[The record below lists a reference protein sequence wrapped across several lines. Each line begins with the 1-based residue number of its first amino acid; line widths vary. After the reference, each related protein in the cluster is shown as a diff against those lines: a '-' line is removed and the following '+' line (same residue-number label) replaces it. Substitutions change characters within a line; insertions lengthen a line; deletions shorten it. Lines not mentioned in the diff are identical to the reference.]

1 MKTLMLN
8 PIFKKVL
15 ERSLRPSFSLAAA
28 AFFISTGTQAHV
40 TLEEP
45 AAVANT
51 GYKAVLRITHGCEG
65 SATHTVRV
73 QIPAGFLGTK
83 PIPKPGWKLELQRV
97 KLSEP
102 YDSHGRKIDE
112 TVSEVIWRAQSPE
125 VFLADAHYDEFVL
138 RGQTPAKPG
147 VIWFKVQQVCEKG
160 ELNWG
165 EVPSTGSSAKGLKA
179 PAARLEVLPGLSGG
193 GGHQH

>member
-1 MKTLMLN
+1 MFNRLLKRLT
-8 PIFKKVL
+8 V
-15 ERSLRPSFSLAAA
+15 RSSGPKLPLAAA
-28 AFFISTGTQAHV
+28 VLLTSMGAQAHV

-51 GYKAVLRITHGCEG
+51 GYKAVLRVTHGCEG
-65 SATHTVRV
+65 SPTHTVRV

-83 PIPKPGWKLELQRV
+83 PMPKPGWKLELQRA
-97 KLSEP
+97 KLAEP

-125 VFLADAHYDEFVL
+125 AFLADSHYDEFVL

-160 ELNWG
+160 ELNWA
-165 EVPSTGSSAKGLKA
+165 EIPSSGSSTKGLKA
-179 PAARLEVLPGLSGG
+179 PAARLEVLPGMSGG

>member
-1 MKTLMLN
+1 MFNLVFKRLMTCC
-8 PIFKKVL
+8 
-15 ERSLRPSFSLAAA
+15 LRPSLLLAAA
-28 AFFISTGTQAHV
+28 AFLMSTGAQAHI

-51 GYKAVLRITHGCEG
+51 GYKAVLRVTHGCEG
-65 SATHTVRV
+65 SPTHTVRV

-97 KLSEP
+97 KLAEP

-112 TVSEVIWRAQSPE
+112 TVSEVIWIAQSPE
-125 VFLADAHYDEFVL
+125 GFLADAHYDEFVL

-147 VIWFKVQQVCEKG
+147 VIWFKVQQICEKG
-160 ELNWG
+160 ELNWTD
-165 EVPSTGSSAKGLKA
+165 VPSTGSSAKGLKA

>member
-1 MKTLMLN
+1 MFNLVFKRLMTCC
-8 PIFKKVL
+8 
-15 ERSLRPSFSLAAA
+15 LRPSLPLAAT
-28 AFFISTGTQAHV
+28 AFLISTGAQAHI

-51 GYKAVLRITHGCEG
+51 GYKAVLRVTHGCEG

-97 KLSEP
+97 KLAEP

-112 TVSEVIWRAQSPE
+112 TVSEVIWIAQSPE

-147 VIWFKVQQVCEKG
+147 VIWFKVQQICEKG
-160 ELNWG
+160 ELNWTD
-165 EVPSTGSSAKGLKA
+165 VPSTGSSAKGLKA